1 MGRPGNPAT
10 TTKRM
15 AKAAAAGTKKKKK
28 IQAESQGIAH
38 IKATFN
44 NVMITLA
51 DRNGNTLSW
60 ATAGKMGF
68 KGSRKN
74 TPFAAQVSAE
84 SAAKEAF
91 DMGLRKVDVLI
102 KGPGSGR
109 EAAVRALQTAGI
121 EVLTI
126 RDITPM
132 PHNGCRPPKKR
143 RV

>member
-1 MGRPGNPAT
+1 
-10 TTKRM
+10 M

-28 IQAESQGIAH
+28 IQAESLGVAH
-38 IKATFN
+38 VKATFN
-44 NVMITLA
+44 NVMITLT
-51 DRNGNTLSW
+51 DTRGNTLSW

-84 SAAKEAF
+84 NAAKEAF
-91 DMGLRKVDVLI
+91 DMGLRKVDVVI

-109 EAAVRALQTAGI
+109 EAAVRALQTAGL
-121 EVLTI
+121 EVLSI

>member
-1 MGRPGNPAT
+1 
-10 TTKRM
+10 M
-15 AKAAAAGTKKKKK
+15 AKAAAAGTKAGTKKKKK

-84 SAAKEAF
+84 NAAKEAF
-91 DMGLRKVDVLI
+91 GMGLRKVDVLI

-109 EAAVRALQTAGI
+109 EAAVRALQTAGL

>member
-1 MGRPGNPAT
+1 
-10 TTKRM
+10 M
-15 AKAAAAGTKKKKK
+15 AKAAAGTKKKKK
-28 IQAESQGIAH
+28 IQAESQGVAH
-38 IKATFN
+38 VKATFN
-44 NVMITLA
+44 NVMVTLT
-51 DRNGNTLSW
+51 DRSGNTLSW

-84 SAAKEAF
+84 NAAKEAF

-126 RDITPM
+126 KDITPM

>member
-1 MGRPGNPAT
+1 V
-10 TTKRM
+10 
-15 AKAAAAGTKKKKK
+15 AKAAVAGQKKKKK
-28 IQAESQGIAH
+28 VVAEAH
-38 IKATFN
+38 GVAHVKATFN
-44 NVMITLA
+44 NVMVTLT
-51 DRNGNTLSW
+51 DLQGNTLSW

-84 SAAKEAF
+84 ACGKEAF
-91 DMGLRKVDVLI
+91 DMGLRKVDVVI

-109 EAAVRALQTAGI
+109 EAAVRALQVAGI
-121 EVLTI
+121 EILSI